1 VTFMEQLEAAPVG
14 RRRQLLVGHIQVQV
28 ARILGHRDG
37 DAVSA
42 SQGFRELG
50 MDSLTSLELRN
61 RLQTSLDCHLP
72 AGVVFNYPTVEA
84 MAQYLA
90 EHVGSALIPGATPPP
105 DEPVQQSLHPRPEK
119 AISRST
125 VAPVPMRER
134 RLEGLGLSLCVC
146 DWGADQGM
154 PIVCLHGTRDHG
166 ASWEAVAQSLVA
178 DGYKVTAP
186 DLRGHGRSDHLGPH
200 GSYHVRDFVGDLDAI
215 LRQLGTGP
223 VPIVAHSLGS
233 MIAVVY
239 TVARSD
245 RISALVLVEPPLP
258 PLHHYPQTFA
268 AQIAEHLNYADTTLH
283 HAVMPDFNV
292 AVERLLQVTPAM
304 SETLALRMAKRLT
317 RRQEGGFVWC
327 WDARLDAPHERLL
340 AGLARE
346 EYLGM
351 LASIQV
357 PITIVYG
364 AASGWLKQED
374 KNRIQVALP
383 HTLPMVLNG
392 GHNLHVDAAAD
403 LAEVIIHAVKRTGN
417 ATMTENGSRA
427 RSQIS
432 S

>member
-1 VTFMEQLEAAPVG
+1 
-14 RRRQLLVGHIQVQV
+14 
-28 ARILGHRDG
+28 
-37 DAVSA
+37 
-42 SQGFRELG
+42 
-50 MDSLTSLELRN
+50 
-61 RLQTSLDCHLP
+61 
-72 AGVVFNYPTVEA
+72 
-84 MAQYLA
+84 
-90 EHVGSALIPGATPPP
+90 
-105 DEPVQQSLHPRPEK
+105 
-119 AISRST
+119 
-125 VAPVPMRER
+125 
-134 RLEGLGLSLCVC
+134 
-146 DWGADQGM
+146 
-154 PIVCLHGTRDHG
+154 
-166 ASWEAVAQSLVA
+166 VAQSLVA
-178 DGYKVTAP
+178 DVYKVTAP

-239 TVARSD
+239 AVARLE

-258 PLHHYPQTFA
+258 PEHHYPQTFA
-268 AQIAEHLNYADTTLH
+268 ADITAHLSYADTTPY
-283 HAVMPDFNV
+283 HAVMPDLNV

-304 SETLALRMAKRLT
+304 PETLALRMAKRLT
-317 RRQEGGFVWC
+317 RRQGGGFVWR

-374 KNRIQVALP
+374 KNFIQAALP
-383 HTLPMVLNG
+383 HTRPMVLNG

-417 ATMTENGSRA
+417 ATVTENGSRA